1 MATAR
6 VMGEDGGTEGRG
18 GGLALPIYHEEP
30 NTRSSMRADRSAVV
44 TDIKGRVRLAFTRR
58 QAPVSVPVPAVN
70 AGPNVDV
77 VAFAED
83 CVLSGR
89 LHLTTER
96 LSDLLNENVEF
107 ELVDVLVD
115 GLAGGDALDVRD
127 IVVHRDELLLIQASE
142 PRGNAGR
149 RRRTMQHPIIAKLG
163 PYEVWGY
170 VHTLPGGVAIESLT
184 RGRPL
189 VALTDAVV
197 EYLVGDTLYRREM
210 GVLLLNRER
219 IDWIKDGQ
227 GEDVQPIGVPADRPG
242 LLPEDAPTD

>member
-1 MATAR
+1 
-6 VMGEDGGTEGRG
+6 
-18 GGLALPIYHEEP
+18 
-30 NTRSSMRADRSAVV
+30 MRADRSAVV

-58 QAPVSVPVPAVN
+58 PAPVSLPVTA
-70 AGPNVDV
+70 AAKTGPVVDI

-89 LHLTTER
+89 LRLTAER
-96 LSDLLNENVEF
+96 LSDLLNENIEF
-107 ELVDVLVD
+107 ELIDVLVD
-115 GLAGGDALDVRD
+115 GLAGGDALDIRD
-127 IVVHRDELLLIQASE
+127 ILVHRDELLLVQATE
-142 PRGNAGR
+142 PRGNVNR

-197 EYLVGDTLYRREM
+197 EYLVGETLYRREM

-219 IDWIKDGQ
+219 VDWIKDGS
-227 GEDVQPIGVPADRPG
+227 GEQAQPIGVPADRPG
-242 LLPEDAPTD
+242 PTPDDITTV